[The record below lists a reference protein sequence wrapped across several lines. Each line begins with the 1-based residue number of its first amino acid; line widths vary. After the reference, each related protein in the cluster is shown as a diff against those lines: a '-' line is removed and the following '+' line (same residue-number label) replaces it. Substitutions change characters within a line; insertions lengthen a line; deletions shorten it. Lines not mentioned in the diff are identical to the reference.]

1 MRNIRRAQKQTYFK
15 LWMPEARPQHV
26 KRVLVGRNWERNQV
40 GLREKLLK
48 PQLPADI
55 ARSKLAVGS

>member
-26 KRVLVGRNWERNQV
+26 KRVLVGRNV